1 MGWFSRKGKNGQAR
15 LKEQRPKTPYKESI
29 GFIQA
34 AKAFEKSENDN
45 IRKREKL
52 AWFVAGAA
60 GLTAVA
66 SAFAV
71 TAMQP
76 LVRVEPYIMLV
87 DMNTGKTNVITT
99 LEHKTLSNNKE
110 LNKHFLGR
118 YVINREGYDWYTVQT
133 TYDTVMAMSGTQEQ
147 ARFTKPFHD
156 GVGPDSVLADKYRVK
171 VDIKSVSFVGDTAQV
186 RFTKTTLPVVPAS
199 GEAPAAQHLIATIA
213 YHYDNPPL
221 KEEER
226 EYNPTGFV
234 VDSYQVEV
242 ENAP

>member
-1 MGWFSRKGKNGQAR
+1 MGLFSKKDKTTKTNT
-15 LKEQRPKTPYKESI
+15 KEQKPKTPYKESI
-29 GFIQA
+29 EFIQA
-34 AKAFEKSENDN
+34 AKEFEKSENDN

-60 GLTAVA
+60 GLITVASVFAVA
-66 SAFAV
+66 
-71 TAMQP
+71 AMQP

-118 YVINREGYDWYTVQT
+118 YVINREGYDWYTIQT
-133 TYDTVMAMSGTQEQ
+133 TYDTVIAMSGPQEQ
-147 ARFTKPFHD
+147 ARFTKPFQD
-156 GVGPDSVLADKYRVK
+156 EVGPDKVLADKYRVK
-171 VDIKSVSFVGDTAQV
+171 VDIKSISFVGDTAQV
-186 RFTKTTLPVVPAS
+186 RFTKTTLPVTPTS
-199 GEAPAAQHLIATIA
+199 GEAPATQHLIATIA

-226 EYNPTGFV
+226 EYNPTGFI
-234 VDSYQVEV
+234 VDCYQVEV
-242 ENAP
+242 ENSQ